1 MLPVSTWGPVGQRK
15 SLGKKTTPS
24 LDWRGEMH
32 TVCVI
37 CAFESWYHHCK
48 IENNLKYMFS
58 PHGLELCQSMVYHL
72 YWIYVIFIWNWP
84 WSYTILLAFN
94 TVDTGVY
101 AKFAC
106 ELLFAKLS
114 VFLYMPM
121 LLHEIEYWW
130 FKCVALINWCK
141 WMIPIKR
148 QFQYV
153 AVLDKNIQMRAINL
167 RGNDER
173 QCRGTW
179 LRLFDLNH
187 TLCLVWRFVR

>member
-1 MLPVSTWGPVGQRK
+1 MQRLACGSTQIPGE
-15 SLGKKTTPS
+15 KTTPS

-48 IENNLKYMFS
+48 IENNLKYMFP

-84 WSYTILLAFN
+84 WSYTLLLAFN

-101 AKFAC
+101 AKFAF

-130 FKCVALINWCK
+130 FKCVALIINCQQT
-141 WMIPIKR
+141 IYHILVTD
-148 QFQYV
+148 F
-153 AVLDKNIQMRAINL
+153 VLAMTSWHVNRFWHKLTFLWDFHVTGRLTEKML
-167 RGNDER
+167 
-173 QCRGTW
+173 TW
-179 LRLFDLNH
+179 
-187 TLCLVWRFVR
+187 